1 MNSWRDF
8 WTASKAR
15 VRVYTFVLL
24 LPVAVTLVLAA
35 AAGRA
40 LMAVVMAVWVLCAGT
55 SKDAKDAVRFLRDN
69 YRDGMKQAKERGG
82 VR

>member
-1 MNSWRDF
+1 MNNWRDF

-15 VRVYTFVLL
+15 VWVYHFVLL
-24 LPVAVTLVLAA
+24 PLVAVALVLTAA
-35 AAGRA
+35 VGRV
-40 LMAVVMAVWVLCAGT
+40 LMAVVMAVWVLCAGAG
-55 SKDAKDAVRFLRDN
+55 KDARDAVRFLRDN

>member
-1 MNSWRDF
+1 MNSWRNF
-8 WTASKAR
+8 WTAGKAR

-24 LPVAVTLVLAA
+24 PLVAVALVLAA

-40 LMAVVMAVWVLCAGT
+40 LIAVVMAVWVLCAGAG
-55 SKDAKDAVRFLRDN
+55 KDAKDAVRFLRDN